1 MVKKPHRV
9 IRTQSEYL
17 TVKPDGRPF
26 VYEDEQIKSMHFNAL
41 AIQSSMRKDAPF
53 DLDLSYTETMMG
65 FLLLQ
70 TKPKSILIVGL
81 GGGSLS
87 KYCYRH
93 LPDCTI
99 TTVEIDEQVI
109 SLRDEFKIPPDD
121 MRFRVVHADGAAY
134 IEEQKNNADVII
146 VDGYDARGLSRKL
159 SSQRF
164 YGLCHQVLRDN
175 GLLVV
180 NLLKSALQIDIY
192 MGRLRKVFDNVL
204 KVKAESDDNYIG
216 FALKGARMPKR
227 TELRDLALD
236 LQARHRINFPLIASR
251 MRASLRENAKGGKA

>member
-1 MVKKPHRV
+1 
-9 IRTQSEYL
+9 
-17 TVKPDGRPF
+17 
-26 VYEDEQIKSMHFNAL
+26 
-41 AIQSSMRKDAPF
+41 
-53 DLDLSYTETMMG
+53 
-65 FLLLQ
+65 
-70 TKPKSILIVGL
+70 
-81 GGGSLS
+81 
-87 KYCYRH
+87 
-93 LPDCTI
+93 
-99 TTVEIDEQVI
+99 
-109 SLRDEFKIPPDD
+109 
-121 MRFRVVHADGAAY
+121 
-134 IEEQKNNADVII
+134 
-146 VDGYDARGLSRKL
+146 
-159 SSQRF
+159 
-164 YGLCHQVLRDN
+164 LRDN